1 MSVDTVTRSFVDLR
15 IFAADP
21 PAGGLLDAGD
31 ILPASAGPV
40 SISAIRLA
48 GGGHV
53 ATIAVDMFVF
63 VLSGSLTIGG
73 QTYGANQSVVL
84 PRSIAFDWQAGD
96 GTCVIRVACEG
107 DGSDATTAP
116 VPIDEDA
123 ALMPSGAPLA
133 ELLVGPT
140 PSCRNHTDF
149 VSPSGEF
156 ICGTWDST
164 PYHRLPMRYR
174 HYELMYL
181 LDGAVTLVDE
191 AGRSGT
197 FATGD
202 VFLVEQAAQCSWLST
217 VAVKKVYA
225 IYRPAA

>member
-96 GTCVIRVACEG
+96 GTCVIRIACEG

-149 VSPSGEF
+149 VTPSGEF

-164 PYHRLPMRYR
+164 PYHRLPMRYLTGETTR
-174 HYELMYL
+174 AMFDFPPDMPRRQMVPNR
-181 LDGAVTLVDE
+181 LDTQSLVRE
-191 AGRSGT
+191 
-197 FATGD
+197 F
-202 VFLVEQAAQCSWLST
+202 EQDWGQ
-217 VAVKKVYA
+217 VV
-225 IYRPAA
+225 R

>member
-1 MSVDTVTRSFVDLR
+1 MSVATDVRSFVDLR
-15 IFAADP
+15 VFAADP
-21 PAGGLLDAGD
+21 PTGGLLDTGRV
-31 ILPASAGPV
+31 LPASAGPV
-40 SISAIRLA
+40 TISAIRLA
-48 GGGHV
+48 GGGPV
-53 ATIAVDMFVF
+53 AEIEADMFVF
-63 VLSGSLTIGG
+63 VLSGSLAIDGE
-73 QTYGANQSVVL
+73 TYAANRSVVL
-84 PRSIAFDWQAGD
+84 PRGIAFDWQAGD
-96 GTCVIRVACEG
+96 DTRVIRIACEG
-107 DGSDATTAP
+107 AGSDATTGP

-123 ALMPSGAPLA
+123 ALVPSGAPLA

-149 VSPSGEF
+149 LSPSGEF

-181 LDGAVTLVDE
+181 LDGAVTFVDE
-191 AGRSGT
+191 TGRSGT

-217 VAVKKVYA
+217 VDVKKVYA